1 MTATRSGAGVDV
13 WLAKY
18 WWALP
23 LVPLPAL
30 AAAIALIVP
39 VHAYRRG
46 HGFVSWLALELVAMN
61 PIYPLILVAILPNK
75 ARMRLRAEY
84 ARDLDERL
92 RRAGVT
98 PTRPASAAGT
108 GSVVDRSTE
117 GLGGPSVGDLPT
129 RL

>member
-1 MTATRSGAGVDV
+1 VYD

-23 LVPLPAL
+23 LAALPVL

-39 VHAYRRG
+39 LHARRRG
-46 HGFVSWLALELVAMN
+46 HGFVSWFVLQFVGMN

-84 ARDLDERL
+84 ARDLDDRL
-92 RRAGVT
+92 RRAGVI
-98 PTRPASAAGT
+98 PGRAAGIPDT
-108 GSVVDRSTE
+108 GSAGDRPTE
-117 GLGGPSVGDLPT
+117 GLTGPSVGDMPT
-129 RL
+129 RP

>member
-1 MTATRSGAGVDV
+1 VYD

-23 LVPLPAL
+23 LLLLPVL

-39 VHAYRRG
+39 LHARRRG
-46 HGFVSWLALELVAMN
+46 HGFVSWFVLQFVGMN

-92 RRAGVT
+92 RQAGVV
-98 PTRPASAAGT
+98 PGRAAGAPGT
-108 GSVVDRSTE
+108 GPTADRSTE
-117 GLGGPSVGDLPT
+117 GLAGPSVGDLPT

>member
-1 MTATRSGAGVDV
+1 MYD

-18 WWALP
+18 WWVLP
-23 LVPLPAL
+23 LALVPVL

-39 VHAYRRG
+39 LHARRRG
-46 HGFVSWLALELVAMN
+46 HGFVSWFALQFVGMN

-84 ARDLDERL
+84 ERDLDERL
-92 RRAGVT
+92 REAGIVPARA
-98 PTRPASAAGT
+98 PRLPGT
-108 GSVVDRSTE
+108 GDRSTD
-117 GLGGPSVGDLPT
+117 GLAGPSVGDLPT

>member
-1 MTATRSGAGVDV
+1 MYD

-18 WWALP
+18 WW
-23 LVPLPAL
+23 VLPAL
-30 AAAIALIVP
+30 PIPLLMAAITLIVP

-46 HGFVSWLALELVAMN
+46 HGFVSWLVLEFVAMN

-84 ARDLDERL
+84 ARDLDDRL
-92 RRAGVT
+92 RRAGVVPAGPART
-98 PTRPASAAGT
+98 PGP

-117 GLGGPSVGDLPT
+117 ALGGPSVGDLPT